1 MISRVAWSRN
11 GGRTAF
17 NIRLVFLLVQRVGK
31 TALFHSQ
38 GAATLLVLAFLSLV
52 PIRADEKKSEEN
64 RAIPVGRIK
73 HPAPVDFE
81 REILPILKNNCLAC
95 HNKTTAKA
103 RLILETPQAMLQG
116 GDSGPAIVPK
126 RGHASLLLKA
136 ASHQLEDT
144 VMPPSENK
152 VLASDLSP
160 EELGLIKLWIDQG
173 AKGSTSIARP
183 IEWQPLPQGLNPI
196 YAVAITPDGQFAA
209 CARANRIFIYHLPS
223 QQLVG
228 RLTDP
233 HLVNSGLYNKTG
245 VAHRAIVD
253 ALAFSPDANLLASG
267 SYREVKLWLRPK
279 EAIEFKL
286 ASIAA
291 LALALGPDGKR
302 LATGGDD
309 GRVKLWDL
317 TKGKLV
323 KSLPAHKGGI
333 HCLKFSPDGSK
344 LCSASTDK
352 TLHVCEV
359 PGGNLIAQ
367 TQLDTGINAVA
378 WLADDQIASAG
389 ADKLIHLWHFN
400 AAKRELT
407 PVKELKGHDQTVT
420 ALDVVPSARGQLI
433 SGSSDGSVRLW
444 DVETG
449 KVIREMKHGGPVTAI
464 AVRGDARR
472 FASAGADKIAK
483 LWDASDGRQIAE
495 LKGDRYTREFA
506 DDRERALLFA
516 KAEVDFHKAALKSA
530 ETNQTAQL
538 QRVKKAAETCGAAEK
553 TLEEKQRGF
562 LEATEAR
569 AAAEKAAEDL
579 KAELKEAADAFAAAD
594 KAAKDAE
601 TEVKSAR
608 ETPGQNKETIER
620 LSAEAA
626 AKSKAATDAR
636 AALDKLNTSEKEKKA
651 NEKLKSADKTLEDS
665 EKELKK
671 AELAGSNA
679 QTELRLAN
687 KAADE
692 SAIAVTT
699 AKTAIQKA
707 EDEREQTEAELET
720 AKKGAVESE
729 QPIRALAFSVDN
741 LTLATAGD
749 DDLIHTWSADNGA
762 AFETYRHHKGA
773 VLALAFASGG
783 NLVSGAADRAVMVW
797 NLKPDWNLDRVIGT
811 GDANS
816 TLEDRVNV
824 VKFSPDGKLLGTGGG
839 APTGG
844 GEIKLWQVATGK
856 LMRSFTN
863 VHSDAVFGLDFS
875 PDGKYLASG
884 AADKFVKVLEL
895 ATGRVVRQFE
905 GHTHHVLG
913 VSWNRNER
921 TLASAG
927 ADNVVKLWDFVTGEK
942 KKNITGFDK
951 EVTAISF
958 VGYTDQAVAA
968 SGDSKVRLV
977 REDGNEVRSFS
988 GANDFIESAA
998 VTLDGKIVIAG
1009 GQDSVLRVWDGTNG
1023 KLIASFPPAEEK
1035 H

>member
-1 MISRVAWSRN
+1 M
-11 GGRTAF
+11 
-17 NIRLVFLLVQRVGK
+17 GK
-31 TALFHSQ
+31 
-38 GAATLLVLAFLSLV
+38 
-52 PIRADEKKSEEN
+52 
-64 RAIPVGRIK
+64 
-73 HPAPVDFE
+73 
-81 REILPILKNNCLAC
+81 
-95 HNKTTAKA
+95 
-103 RLILETPQAMLQG
+103 
-116 GDSGPAIVPK
+116 
-126 RGHASLLLKA
+126 
-136 ASHQLEDT
+136 
-144 VMPPSENK
+144 
-152 VLASDLSP
+152 
-160 EELGLIKLWIDQG
+160 
-173 AKGSTSIARP
+173 
-183 IEWQPLPQGLNPI
+183 
-196 YAVAITPDGQFAA
+196 
-209 CARANRIFIYHLPS
+209 
-223 QQLVG
+223 
-228 RLTDP
+228 
-233 HLVNSGLYNKTG
+233 SGLYSKTG

-267 SYREVKLWLRPK
+267 SYREVKIWRRPK

-286 ASIAA
+286 ASVAV

-317 TKGKLV
+317 TRGKLA
-323 KSLPAHKGGI
+323 KSLPALKGGI

-344 LCSASTDK
+344 LCSASADK

-359 PGGNLIAQ
+359 PGGNLVAQ

-378 WLADDQIASAG
+378 WLADDQIASGG

-400 AAKRELT
+400 ATKRELT
-407 PVKELKGHDQTVT
+407 PVKELKGHEQTVT

-433 SGSSDGSVRLW
+433 SGSSDGALRLW
-444 DVETG
+444 DVDTG
-449 KVIREMKHGGPVTAI
+449 KVIREIKHGGPVTAI
-464 AVRGDARR
+464 AVRNDAGR

-506 DDRERALLFA
+506 NDRERALVFA
-516 KAEVDFHKAALKSA
+516 KAEVDFHNAALKSA

-538 QRVKKAAETCGAAEK
+538 QRVKKAAETSEAAEK
-553 TLEEKQRGF
+553 TLEEKQRRF
-562 LEATEAR
+562 LESTEAR
-569 AAAEKAAEDL
+569 AAAEKAVDDL

-620 LSAEAA
+620 LSAEAT
-626 AKSKAATDAR
+626 AKSKAATDAKT
-636 AALDKLNTSEKEKKA
+636 ALDKLNTVEKEKKA
-651 NEKLKSADKTLEDS
+651 NEKLSSAAKTLEDS

-671 AELAGSNA
+671 AELTASNA

-692 SAIAVTT
+692 SAKAVTT
-699 AKTAIQKA
+699 VKTAIQKA
-707 EDEREQTEAELET
+707 EDERTQTQTELET
-720 AKKGAVESE
+720 AKKEAVESE
-729 QPIRALAFSVDN
+729 QPIRAVAFSKDN

-749 DDLIHTWSADNGA
+749 DGLIHTWSADNGA
-762 AFETYRHHKGA
+762 AFETCRHHKGA
-773 VLALAFASGG
+773 VLALAFASDG
-783 NLVSGAADRAVMVW
+783 NLVSGAADHAVMAW
-797 NLKPDWNLDRVIGT
+797 NLQREWKLERAIGS
-811 GDANS
+811 GDVNS
-816 TLEDRVNV
+816 TLDDRVNV
-824 VKFSPDGKLLGTGGG
+824 VKFSPDGKLLATGGG
-839 APTGG
+839 APTRG

-856 LMRSFTN
+856 LMHSFTN

-884 AADKFVKVLEL
+884 AADKFVKVVEL

-942 KKNITGFDK
+942 KKNIAGFDK

-958 VGYTDQAVAA
+958 VGYTDQALAA
-968 SGDSKVRLV
+968 SGDGKVRLV

-988 GANDFIESAA
+988 GANDFVESVAA
-998 VTLDGKIVIAG
+998 TPDGKTVIAG
-1009 GQDSVLRVWDGTNG
+1009 GQDSVLRVWDGTSG
-1023 KLIASFPPAEEK
+1023 KLIASFPPPVAPPSESR
-1035 H
+1035 